1 MGRKVGRQAETMPIA
16 FSTKAQ
22 TAAGT
27 DAPFCCFSEYELCY
41 SRCLDIEKKK
51 KKRTCKV

>member
-22 TAAGT
+22 IAAGV
-27 DAPFCCFSEYELCY
+27 DAPFCCASKIL
-41 SRCLDIEKKK
+41 L
-51 KKRTCKV
+51 